1 MASAVNHF
9 AGLDFIGPD
18 ATAFLQGYLTA
29 DLDALDAHRGLPMA
43 LCNIKGR
50 AVASGWAFGE
60 PSHVRLIVHSSVVP
74 DISGELGKYLP
85 FAKSRLAA
93 ATGGLRFS
101 REPSAQEREG
111 PAPRKREPSAGVR
124 EGLAPRKNESLAPD
138 AVALPPTGYWLHAG
152 ADADEGHDAFA
163 NACVEAGF
171 VVVSKPVAQTFLPQ
185 MIGLTDV
192 GAVSF
197 SKGCYLGQEV
207 VARAQHR
214 GEVKRKLRRYRF
226 DGRAP
231 VTGDDVVHDGAK
243 VGTVIAVGAGVALAC
258 TRSDASAATASGV
271 SLVSAD

>member
-1 MASAVNHF
+1 MASAVKHF

-18 ATAFLQGYLTA
+18 ASTFLQGYLTA
-29 DLDALDAHRGLPMA
+29 DLDALQPRNGLPMA

-60 PSHVRLIVHSSVVP
+60 PDHVRLVVHASVVP
-74 DISGELGKYLP
+74 DIHGELGKYLL
-85 FAKSRLAA
+85 FAKSKLAPVE
-93 ATGGLRFS
+93 GGLHF
-101 REPSAQEREG
+101 AQEPVGQE
-111 PAPRKREPSAGVR
+111 
-124 EGLAPRKNESLAPD
+124 
-138 AVALPPTGYWLHAG
+138 AVAFPGTGYWLHPG
-152 ADADEGHDAFA
+152 ADEGHDNFA

-171 VVVSKPVAQTFLPQ
+171 VVVAKPVSQTFLPQ

-226 DGRAP
+226 DGRPP
-231 VTGDDVVHDGAK
+231 VVGDDVMQDTAK
-243 VGTVIAVGAGVALAC
+243 VGTITAVGAGIALAC
-258 TRSDASAATASGV
+258 TRSDTAPATASGV

>member
-1 MASAVNHF
+1 MAAVKHF
-9 AGLDFIGPD
+9 AGLDFIGSD
-18 ATAFLQGYLTA
+18 ASAFLQGYLTA
-29 DLDALDAHRGLPMA
+29 DLDALDTHRGLPMA

-74 DISGELGKYLP
+74 DINGELGKYLL
-85 FAKSRLAA
+85 FAKSKL
-93 ATGGLRFS
+93 
-101 REPSAQEREG
+101 SA
-111 PAPRKREPSAGVR
+111 PAGGVR
-124 EGLAPRKNESLAPD
+124 FTSEPLGPD
-138 AVALPPTGYWLHAG
+138 AVELPPTGYWLHA
-152 ADADEGHDAFA
+152 DPEADEGHDAFA
-163 NACVEAGF
+163 NACVDAGF
-171 VVVSKPVAQTFLPQ
+171 VVVSNPVSQTFLPQ

-226 DGRAP
+226 DGPPP
-231 VTGDDVVHDGAK
+231 VAGDDVMHDGAK
-243 VGTVIAVGAGVALAC
+243 VGTVTAVGAGLALAC
-258 TRSDASAATASGV
+258 TRADTTPATASGV

>member
-18 ATAFLQGYLTA
+18 ASAFLQGYLTA
-29 DLDALDAHRGLPMA
+29 DLDALEAHRGLPMA

-74 DISGELGKYLP
+74 DISGELGKYLL
-85 FAKSRLAA
+85 FAKSKLAA

-101 REPSAQEREG
+101 REPSAGEREG
-111 PAPRKREPSAGVR
+111 QAPRNGP
-124 EGLAPRKNESLAPD
+124 LAPD

-231 VTGDDVVHDGAK
+231 VTGDDVVQDGAK
-243 VGTVIAVGAGVALAC
+243 VGTIIAVGAGIALAC
-258 TRSDASAATASGV
+258 TRSDSSAATASGV
-271 SLVSAD
+271 PLVSAD

>member
-1 MASAVNHF
+1 MASSVKHF

-18 ATAFLQGYLTA
+18 ASSFLQGYLTA
-29 DLDALDAHRGLPMA
+29 DLDVLQRYQGLPMA

-60 PSHVRLIVHSSVVP
+60 PDHVRLIVHASVVP
-74 DISGELGKYLP
+74 GIHGELGKYLL
-85 FAKSRLAA
+85 FAKSKLSAA
-93 ATGGLRFS
+93 EDGLRF
-101 REPSAQEREG
+101 AQEPG
-111 PAPRKREPSAGVR
+111 A
-124 EGLAPRKNESLAPD
+124 D
-138 AVALPPTGYWLHAG
+138 AVALPGTGFWLHPG
-152 ADADEGHDAFA
+152 ADEGHDDFA

-171 VVVSKPVAQTFLPQ
+171 VVVAKPVSQTYLPQ

-226 DGRAP
+226 DGRPP
-231 VTGDDVVHDGAK
+231 VVGDDVMHDGSK
-243 VGTVIAVGAGVALAC
+243 VGTVTAVGAGVALAC
-258 TRSDASAATASGV
+258 TRTGTSPAAASGV
-271 SLVSAD
+271 SLLSAD

>member
-1 MASAVNHF
+1 MAAAVKHF

-18 ATAFLQGYLTA
+18 ASSFLQGYLTA
-29 DLDALDAHRGLPMA
+29 DLDALQPHQGLPMA

-60 PSHVRLIVHSSVVP
+60 PDHVRLVVHASVVP
-74 DISGELGKYLP
+74 GIHGELGKYLL
-85 FAKSRLAA
+85 FAKSKLSAA
-93 ATGGLRFS
+93 EDGLRF
-101 REPSAQEREG
+101 AQEPG
-111 PAPRKREPSAGVR
+111 
-124 EGLAPRKNESLAPD
+124 PD
-138 AVALPPTGYWLHAG
+138 AVALPGTGFWLYIG
-152 ADADEGHDAFA
+152 ANADEGHDDFA

-171 VVVSKPVAQTFLPQ
+171 VVVAKPVSQTFLPQ

-214 GEVKRKLRRYRF
+214 GEVKRRLRRYRF
-226 DGRAP
+226 DGGPP
-231 VTGDDVVHDGAK
+231 VPGDDVVHDGTK
-243 VGTVIAVGAGVALAC
+243 VGTITAVGAGVVLAS
-258 TRSDASAATASGV
+258 TRTDPSQATASGV